1 MYDYFNMTEL
11 VKISIGELW
20 DKYSILLIKKKY
32 INDSI
37 SLKMID
43 LELNFLNTNM
53 EKYSYINNKM
63 FIDLKKINEQLWII
77 EDKIRKKE
85 LNKEFDNEFI
95 KLARNVY
102 IINDKRAICKK
113 NIDIFFGSSIQ
124 EVKLYVKYN

>member
-113 NIDIFFGSSIQ
+113 NIDIFFVSSIQ